1 MDDMAWEHI
10 YYEDVHGY
18 VDENGVSNIEEFFK
32 IKLEGWRDVD
42 SNLWQ
47 LRSWKIE
54 FYQRDTRVSESGSI
68 LKWIPVHVFLYNYG
82 LKL

>member
-10 YYEDVHGY
+10 YYDEIQGFL
-18 VDENGVSNIEEFFK
+18 DENGVSNIEQFFK
-32 IKLEGWRDVD
+32 NKLERWRDRGGEH

-54 FYQRDTRVSESGSI
+54 IYQRDTRVSKNGEA
-68 LKWIPVHVFLYNYG
+68 F
-82 LKL
+82 